1 MAEAQIEI
9 AVLGPLEIRG
19 AAHPFTRAA
28 ARELVVYL
36 ALHRPEVR
44 NDLWVDALWT
54 GRAVA
59 AATVYSTASDARRA
73 LGRSS
78 DGLDHLPRQRRS
90 LRLGDSVVTDIELF
104 ARSASGTDPAGWV
117 RALELVRGRPFE
129 GLGRSDW
136 AVLDGTQAEVESMVV
151 TTALRA
157 AQHELEVHEGGQ
169 AERLLR
175 LALRASP
182 YDERLHRALLRALEA
197 QGNRMKVRSAMAD
210 LVSLCRGPSR
220 RPAGGGR
227 PGCRLS
233 HAPRDGGP
241 LLRAS
246 PRQVPAARGDPVRL

>member
-1 MAEAQIEI
+1 MVEGQIEI

-19 AAHPFTRAA
+19 AAQPFTRGA

-36 ALHRPEVR
+36 ALHRHEVR
-44 NDLWVDALWT
+44 NEAWVDALWT
-54 GRAVA
+54 GRPIA
-59 AATVYSTASDARRA
+59 AATVYSTASVARRA
-73 LGRSS
+73 LGRSF
-78 DGLDHLPRQRRS
+78 DGLDHLPRQRGS
-90 LRLGDSVVTDIELF
+90 LRLGDSVVTDIEVF
-104 ARSASGTDPAGWV
+104 ARSASGTDPAGWIE
-117 RALELVRGRPFE
+117 ALELVRGRPFE
-129 GLGRSDW
+129 GLCRSDW

-210 LVSLCRGPSR
+210 LVSLATV
-220 RPAGGGR
+220 PAGA
-227 PGCRLS
+227 RLGE
-233 HAPRDGGP
+233 AGP
-241 LLRAS
+241 DAAARMHPATVALYCELAHVE
-246 PRQVPAARGDPVRL
+246 VPVARGDPARL